1 MPPTN
6 KLGAFTTMNGKISL
20 EPKFNLLVALLGAVV
35 GIILAVTMMVILSN
49 NAYAARTMHLVDEY
63 IDDDVK
69 VCVYASSDGR
79 HYEELERNRASSC
92 PYTHIF
98 Y

>member
-6 KLGAFTTMNGKISL
+6 KLGAFLIMNKENIAACAIWIFAALMMSL
-20 EPKFNLLVALLGAVV
+20 FLTIASAE
-35 GIILAVTMMVILSN
+35 
-49 NAYAARTMHLVDEY
+49 AARTMHLVDQY
-63 IDDDVK
+63 IDGDVK
-69 VCVYASSDGR
+69 VCVYSDGK

>member
-1 MPPTN
+1 MKYSGETWVCIFWVIAA
-6 KLGAFTTMNGKISL
+6 LMISL
-20 EPKFNLLVALLGAVV
+20 FLVVSGAE
-35 GIILAVTMMVILSN
+35 
-49 NAYAARTMHLVDEY
+49 AARTMHLVDEY

-69 VCVYASSDGR
+69 VCVYSDGR

-92 PYTHIF
+92 PYTHTF

>member
-1 MPPTN
+1 MSN
-6 KLGAFTTMNGKISL
+6 KIPL
-20 EPKFNLLVALLGAVV
+20 EPKFNPLVALLAAVV
-35 GIILAVTMMVILSN
+35 GIILAVLMMVILSD

-63 IDDDVK
+63 VDGGVK
-69 VCVYASSDGR
+69 ICVYSDGR
-79 HYEELERNRASSC
+79 NHEELERNRASSC

>member
-1 MPPTN
+1 
-6 KLGAFTTMNGKISL
+6 MNDKIPL
-20 EPKFNLLVALLGAVV
+20 EPKFNLWVAPLDSVV
-35 GIILAVTMMVILSN
+35 GIILAALMMAVLSS

-69 VCVYASSDGR
+69 VCVYSDGR

>member
-1 MPPTN
+1 MSD
-6 KLGAFTTMNGKISL
+6 KIHL

-35 GIILAVTMMVILSN
+35 GIILAVLMMAVLSG
-49 NAYAARTMHLVDEY
+49 NAHAARTMHLVDEY
-63 IDDDVK
+63 IDEDVK
-69 VCVYASSDGR
+69 LCVYSDGR

>member
-1 MPPTN
+1 
-6 KLGAFTTMNGKISL
+6 MNDKIPL
-20 EPKFNLLVALLGAVV
+20 EPKFNLWVALLGAVV
-35 GIILAVTMMVILSN
+35 GIVLAVLMMVVLSG
-49 NAYAARTMHLVDEY
+49 NAHAARTMHLVDEY
-63 IDDDVK
+63 IDEDVK
-69 VCVYASSDGR
+69 VCVYSDGR

>member
-6 KLGAFTTMNGKISL
+6 KLGTFLIMNKKYMAICAIWIFAALMISL
-20 EPKFNLLVALLGAVV
+20 FFTIASAE
-35 GIILAVTMMVILSN
+35 
-49 NAYAARTMHLVDEY
+49 AASTMHLVDEY
-63 IDDDVK
+63 VDGDVK
-69 VCVYASSDGR
+69 VCVYSDGR

>member
-1 MPPTN
+1 
-6 KLGAFTTMNGKISL
+6 MNGKTPL
-20 EPKFNLLVALLGAVV
+20 EPKFNPLVALLGAVV
-35 GIILAVTMMVILSN
+35 GIILATAMMVILSD
-49 NAYAARTMHLVDEY
+49 NACAARTMHLVDSY
-63 IDDDVK
+63 IDDGVR
-69 VCVYASSDGR
+69 VCVYSDGR

>member
-1 MPPTN
+1 MSD
-6 KLGAFTTMNGKISL
+6 KIPL
-20 EPKFNLLVALLGAVV
+20 EPKFNLLVALLEAIV
-35 GIILAVTMMVILSN
+35 GVILAVSMMVVLSG
-49 NAYAARTMHLVDEY
+49 NAHAARTMHLVDEY
-63 IDDDVK
+63 IDEDVK
-69 VCVYASSDGR
+69 VCVYSDGR

>member
-1 MPPTN
+1 
-6 KLGAFTTMNGKISL
+6 MNDKIPL
-20 EPKFNLLVALLGAVV
+20 EPKFNPLVALLGAVV
-35 GIILAVTMMVILSN
+35 GIILSALMMIVLSS

>member
-1 MPPTN
+1 
-6 KLGAFTTMNGKISL
+6 MNDKIPL
-20 EPKFNLLVALLGAVV
+20 EPKFNLWVALLSAVV
-35 GIILAVTMMVILSN
+35 GIILAALMMVVLSG
-49 NAYAARTMHLVDEY
+49 NAHAARTMHLVDEY
-63 IDDDVK
+63 IDEDVK
-69 VCVYASSDGR
+69 VCVYSDGR

>member
-1 MPPTN
+1 MPSTN
-6 KLGAFTTMNGKISL
+6 KLGAFLIMNKEDVVVSVIWI
-20 EPKFNLLVALLGAVV
+20 FAAL
-35 GIILAVTMMVILSN
+35 MVSFFLTIA
-49 NAYAARTMHLVDEY
+49 NAEAARTMHLVDEY

-69 VCVYASSDGR
+69 VCVYSDGR
-79 HYEELERNRASSC
+79 HYEELERNRASC

>member
-1 MPPTN
+1 M
-6 KLGAFTTMNGKISL
+6 KHSEEIFI
-20 EPKFNLLVALLGAVV
+20 FRCIFF
-35 GIILAVTMMVILSN
+35 GIILLISLFLVIES
-49 NAYAARTMHLVDEY
+49 ASAARTMHLVDEY

-69 VCVYASSDGR
+69 VCVYSDGR

>member
-1 MPPTN
+1 
-6 KLGAFTTMNGKISL
+6 MNDKIPL
-20 EPKFNLLVALLGAVV
+20 EPKFNPLVALLGAVV
-35 GIILAVTMMVILSN
+35 GIILSALMMVVLSS
-49 NAYAARTMHLVDEY
+49 NACAARTMHLVDEY

>member
-1 MPPTN
+1 
-6 KLGAFTTMNGKISL
+6 MNDKIPL
-20 EPKFNLLVALLGAVV
+20 EPKFNLWVALLGAVV
-35 GIILAVTMMVILSN
+35 GIILTALIMVVLSS

-69 VCVYASSDGR
+69 VCVYSDGR

>member
-1 MPPTN
+1 MYYASN
-6 KLGAFTTMNGKISL
+6 KQVGGFFIMNDKIPL
-20 EPKFNLLVALLGAVV
+20 EPKFNLWVDLLSAVV
-35 GIILAVTMMVILSN
+35 GIILAALMMVVLSG
-49 NAYAARTMHLVDEY
+49 NAHAARTMHLVDEY
-63 IDDDVK
+63 IDEDVK
-69 VCVYASSDGR
+69 VCVYSDGR

>member
-1 MPPTN
+1 MKHSGETWHYIFWIIAA
-6 KLGAFTTMNGKISL
+6 LMISL
-20 EPKFNLLVALLGAVV
+20 FLVVSGAE
-35 GIILAVTMMVILSN
+35 
-49 NAYAARTMHLVDEY
+49 AARTMHLVDEY

-69 VCVYASSDGR
+69 VCVYSDGK

>member
-1 MPPTN
+1 
-6 KLGAFTTMNGKISL
+6 MNDKIPL
-20 EPKFNLLVALLGAVV
+20 EPKFNPLVALLCAVV
-35 GIILAVTMMVILSN
+35 WIILAVLMMVVLSG
-49 NAYAARTMHLVDEY
+49 NAHAARTMHLVDEY

-69 VCVYASSDGR
+69 VCVYSDGR

>member
-6 KLGAFTTMNGKISL
+6 KLGAFIMSNKIFIGS
-20 EPKFNLLVALLGAVV
+20 KFNHLAVLVGAVF
-35 GIILAVTMMVILSN
+35 GIILAVLIGIALSGT
-49 NAYAARTMHLVDEY
+49 AYAARTMHLVDEY

-69 VCVYASSDGR
+69 VCVYSDGR
-79 HYEELERNRASSC
+79 HYEELERNRASIC

>member
-1 MPPTN
+1 MSD
-6 KLGAFTTMNGKISL
+6 KIPL
-20 EPKFNLLVALLGAVV
+20 EPKFNPLVALLGAIV
-35 GIILAVTMMVILSN
+35 GIILAVLMMVILSG

-69 VCVYASSDGR
+69 GCVYSDGR